1 MRNRLFGSRVRG
13 PFTDC
18 VLRAVFN
25 KRAKSLGAEDSTRT
39 RPPGTS
45 IIIGRKKIK
54 RSLRGL
60 YEARCRRPVFLEIH
74 SLTAGRLIII
84 GMLVNANG
92 FCGL

>member
-1 MRNRLFGSRVRG
+1 MFVDLLRIAC
-13 PFTDC
+13 C
-18 VLRAVFN
+18 VLFLTSEQKV
-25 KRAKSLGAEDSTRT
+25 SEDSSRA

-60 YEARCRRPVFLEIH
+60 YEARCRRPVFLEKH
-74 SLTAGRLIII
+74 SLAAERLIII
-84 GMLVNANG
+84 GVLVNAND